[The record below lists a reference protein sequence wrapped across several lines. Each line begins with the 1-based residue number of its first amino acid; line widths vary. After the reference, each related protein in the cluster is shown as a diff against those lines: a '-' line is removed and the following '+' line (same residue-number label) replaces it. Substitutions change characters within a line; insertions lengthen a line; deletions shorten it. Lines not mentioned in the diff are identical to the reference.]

1 MSINIRFISASA
13 GSGKTYQLTAEL
25 EKSLNAGNAK
35 PDGVIGTTFTNKAA
49 NELRERVRQRLIQTG
64 KISLANR
71 MGQAL
76 LGTVNSVCGQLLAR
90 FAFEA
95 GLSPDL
101 QVLPEGEDQ
110 LFFNQSIEAAVS
122 LSDVRLMNELTYRLE
137 LDDWR
142 VILKELVST
151 ARANNLGSDELT
163 KFGKRNAN
171 ELLSFFP
178 KPSRND
184 LWTELLNAVDR
195 AIVEIQANDDD
206 TKGTKD
212 YLNELSNLQ
221 PAIREKRLT
230 WRFWVKL
237 SKSGPRKKK

>member
-25 EKSLNAGNAK
+25 EKSLHEGKAK

-49 NELRERVRQRLIQTG
+49 NELRERVRQRLIQAG
-64 KISLANR
+64 KIHLANR

-76 LGTVNSVCGQLLAR
+76 LGTVNSVCGQLLSR

-95 GLSPDL
+95 GLSPNL

-122 LSDVRLMNELTYRLE
+122 LSDVRLMNDLAYRLE
-137 LDDWR
+137 IDDWR

-151 ARANNLGSDELT
+151 SRANN
-163 KFGKRNAN
+163 
-171 ELLSFFP
+171 
-178 KPSRND
+178 
-184 LWTELLNAVDR
+184 V
-195 AIVEIQANDDD
+195 V
-206 TKGTKD
+206 
-212 YLNELSNLQ
+212 
-221 PAIREKRLT
+221 
-230 WRFWVKL
+230 V
-237 SKSGPRKKK
+237 